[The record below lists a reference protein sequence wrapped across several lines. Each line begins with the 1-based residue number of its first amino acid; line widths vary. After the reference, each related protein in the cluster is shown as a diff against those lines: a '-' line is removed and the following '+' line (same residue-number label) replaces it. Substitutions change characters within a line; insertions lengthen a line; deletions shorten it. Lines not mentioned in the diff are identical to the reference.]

1 MNCIDRQQPNF
12 SQLDGMM
19 ATHIIWETRLEW
31 TGTLQGLNLLLR
43 QFDLQRLN
51 IVLQVLDFA
60 AADDREDL

>member
-1 MNCIDRQQPNF
+1 MNCIDGQQPNSIQF
-12 SQLDGMM
+12 DFMM
-19 ATHIIWETRLEW
+19 ATHVIRETRLEW
-31 TGTLQGLNLLLR
+31 TGTLQGLNLLLG